1 MLNSFCLLYYKIDWQ
16 VILSVN
22 FFFTFA
28 QSFLMNIID
37 THTHLYVKEFDT
49 DRDEAIQNAIS
60 SGVTKMILP
69 GINSSYIKIQN
80 QLAKDYPLN
89 CFPAIGLHPSDVKDD
104 FSSEIQ
110 IVEKEL
116 RTKKYIAVGE
126 IGIDLYWD
134 KTFIKQQKNAF
145 EQQIILAKEYKLP
158 IIIHVRE
165 AFDEVFEIVDK
176 LNDSDLTGIFHSFTG
191 NSEQANK
198 IIEYG
203 GFKIGINGIVTFKN
217 SGLDKIVQPIDLKHL
232 VLETD
237 SPYLSPVPKR
247 GKRNESSHLIYIAE
261 KIAEIKNIS
270 LDKLE
275 EITNRNAIEIFGN
288 RLLS

>member
-1 MLNSFCLLYYKIDWQ
+1 
-16 VILSVN
+16 
-22 FFFTFA
+22 
-28 QSFLMNIID
+28 MNIID
-37 THTHLYVKEFDT
+37 THTHLYVKEFNA
-49 DRDEAIQNAIS
+49 DRNEAIQNAIN
-60 SGVTKMILP
+60 SGITKMILP

-80 QLAKDYPLN
+80 QLAKDYPDN

-104 FSSEIQ
+104 FLVEIQ

-116 RTKKYIAVGE
+116 KTNKYIAVGE

-134 KTFIKQQKNAF
+134 KTFIEQQKNAF
-145 EQQIILAKEYKLP
+145 EKQIILAKENNLP

-165 AFDEVFEIVDK
+165 AFEEVFEIIDK
-176 LNDSDLTGIFHSFTG
+176 LNDNNLTGVFHSFTG
-191 NSEQANK
+191 NAEQADK
-198 IIEYG
+198 IIAYG

-217 SGLDKIVQPIDLKHL
+217 SGLDKIVQTIELKHL

-261 KIAEIKNIS
+261 KIAGIKNIP
-270 LDKLE
+270 LEKLS

>member
-1 MLNSFCLLYYKIDWQ
+1 
-16 VILSVN
+16 
-22 FFFTFA
+22 
-28 QSFLMNIID
+28 MNLTD
-37 THTHLYVKEFDT
+37 THTHLYVKEFDE
-49 DRDEAIQNAIS
+49 DRTEVIKNAIQ
-60 SGVTKMILP
+60 SGITKMILP
-69 GINSSYIKIQN
+69 GINSSYIDIQN
-80 QLAKDYPLN
+80 KLASQFPEN
-89 CFPAIGLHPSDVKDD
+89 CFPAIGLHPSDVKEGYQN
-104 FSSEIQ
+104 EIQ

-116 RTKKYIAVGE
+116 KTGKYIAVGE

-134 KTFIKQQKNAF
+134 KTFIEEQKSAF
-145 EQQIILAKEYKLP
+145 EQQINFAKEYKLP

-165 AFDEVFEIVDK
+165 AFDEVFQIIDK
-176 LNDSDLTGIFHSFTG
+176 LNDEHLTGIFHSFTG
-191 NSEQANK
+191 NLEQANQILAYK
-198 IIEYG
+198 

-217 SGLDKIVQPIDLKHL
+217 SGLDKVVQNIDLKHL

-261 KIAEIKNIS
+261 KIAEIKMVS
-270 LDKLE
+270 LEKLK